1 MEQFFHHLFDEFNL
15 PLRNPVLV
23 FSLLLFIILL
33 SPILLRKLRI
43 PAIIGLII
51 SGVIIGP
58 HGLGL
63 IGMKAMESE
72 GSIKLFSTIGLL
84 YIMFIAGLELDLNEF
99 RKHLRKSLVFG
110 ALTFFIPITLGYP
123 ICRYVLGLD
132 PTASM
137 LTASMFATHTLVAY
151 PIISKFGLSKNNAV
165 ALAVGGTILTD
176 TAVLIILAVIASS
189 ARGGM
194 SSGFLISLF
203 TSLFIFSLIMFMVVP
218 RIAKWFLSKLES
230 ESNAQY
236 IFVLSV
242 VFFAAFLAEV
252 AGVEHII
259 GAFAAGLV
267 LNKLIPHSST
277 LMNRIEFI
285 GNTLFIPFFLIYVG
299 MVVDYKVLFDGT
311 WSLIIA
317 GVLTSFAVFSKWLAA
332 WVTQLIFRMSVAER
346 QVIFGLSTAHAAA
359 TLAIIMV
366 GYENEILSIQIV
378 NGTIVLIL
386 ITCMIASFVAEN
398 AGKRMLIEQV
408 DKQGDEFSETKLR
421 HQHLMLAVNQ
431 LKGNERLL
439 DFSLMITNKKVIN
452 PISVVSVYP
461 DDEVAE
467 RMIRGARRH
476 LDEIVRHFSGAD
488 AKVNAMATIDHNLS
502 SGIARVAKEM
512 VADIVVL
519 NDNRKIDLIRRIV
532 GDDRDHLLD
541 VCDRMIFFCNF
552 DRSPLSYERIVI
564 VAPPLA
570 EVESS
575 FVLWAERVLR
585 LKSELDIPV
594 RIYGTQSFSDR
605 WTKIANHNRFDA
617 RHELIEMNDVEEF
630 FILHDQ
636 RSENDLIVCCAARS
650 GGVSYSQ
657 SMDLFISRFDRAF
670 SENDSIIIYP
680 SQKIIENLF
689 TKYDDFDSN
698 PISIGVEKI
707 QRLGKEVMNVFRS
720 EDENP
725 S

>member
-1 MEQFFHHLFDEFNL
+1 MEQFFHHLIEEFQL

-23 FSLLLFIILL
+23 FSLMLFIILL
-33 SPILLRKLRI
+33 SPILLRRLKI

-58 HGLGL
+58 HALGL
-63 IGMKAMESE
+63 IGIKTMESE

-84 YIMFIAGLELDLNEF
+84 YIMFIAGLELDLNDF
-99 RKHLRKSLVFG
+99 RKHLRKSVVFG

-123 ICRYVLGLD
+123 ICRYVLELNE
-132 PTASM
+132 TASL

-151 PIISKFGLSKNNAV
+151 PIISKFGLTKNSAV

-176 TAVLIILAVIASS
+176 TAVLIILAIISS
-189 ARGGM
+189 STRGNLD
-194 SSGFLISLF
+194 SVFWFSLL
-203 TSLFIFSLIMFMVVP
+203 TSLTIFTLIMFLIVP
-218 RIAKWFLSKLES
+218 RVAKWFFSKLES

-267 LNKLIPHSST
+267 LNKLIPHSSS
-277 LMNRIEFI
+277 LMNRIDFI

-311 WSLIIA
+311 WALVIA
-317 GVLTSFAVFSKWLAA
+317 GVLTTFAIFSKWLAA
-332 WVTQLIFRMSVAER
+332 WVTQLIFKMSVAER

-386 ITCMIASFVAEN
+386 ITCMVASFVAEN
-398 AGKRMLIEQV
+398 AGKRMLIEQAGQKGN
-408 DKQGDEFSETKLR
+408 DLPETKLR
-421 HQHLMLAVNQ
+421 HQHLMLAINQ

-439 DFSLMITNKKVIN
+439 DFALLITDKKVIN
-452 PISVVSVYP
+452 PISVVSVLP

-502 SGIARVAKEM
+502 SGIARVSKEL

-519 NDNRKIDLIRRIV
+519 NDSRRMDLIRRIV
-532 GDDRDHLLD
+532 GDDRNHLLD
-541 VCDRMIFFCNF
+541 VCDKMIFFCSL
-552 DRSPLSYERIVI
+552 DHSPVLYKRIVL

-570 EVESS
+570 EIELS
-575 FVLWAERVLR
+575 FALWAERILR
-585 LKSELDIPV
+585 LANELDLPV
-594 RIYGTQSFSDR
+594 DVYASAALFQR
-605 WTKIANHNRFDA
+605 WKKIAAHNRFGGQ
-617 RHELIEMNDVEEF
+617 HKLIEMNDTDDF
-630 FILHDQ
+630 FVLHKE
-636 RSENDLIVCCAARS
+636 RSEKDLVVCCAARS
-650 GGVSYSQ
+650 GGVSHTQ
-657 SMDLFISRFDRAF
+657 GIENFLTKIDKAF
-670 SENDSIIIYP
+670 TENDTIVIYP
-680 SQKIIENLF
+680 SQKNSENLYS
-689 TKYDDFDSN
+689 KYEDFDAN
-698 PISIGVEKI
+698 PISIGMEKL
-707 QRLGKEVMNVFRS
+707 QRLGKEVKNVFKT
-720 EDENP
+720 EE
-725 S
+725 